1 MVVVVV
7 RDRVE
12 MRFYEKRRFAIK
24 DAIVFFSLYKKKML
38 AKTLEINWHDGQAIY
53 SVDFSPDGSR
63 YATAGADNSVRVS
76 THTHNQDIHQKILN
90 RHV

>member
-1 MVVVVV
+1 MVV

-12 MRFYEKRRFAIK
+12 MRFYQKRRFAIK
-24 DAIVFFSLYKKKML
+24 DAIVFFSLHKKKML

-76 THTHNQDIHQKILN
+76 TRTHNQDIHHKILN